1 MLYTLYGTDF
11 KKARKH
17 LRTLVDSLL
26 KRKPDANVFTLT
38 PLTFSSDRLD
48 ELVGGQGLFSEK
60 YIVILDGC
68 LQDPLVKEDIFLRIK
83 NIAESDNVC
92 VILEETL
99 DAKSKKILEKYSEQ
113 IKVYEIPKER
123 AGKVKNPFA
132 ITEAVGRRDKK
143 EAWIIF
149 RKTCMEGA
157 SAEEVHSIV
166 LWQIKAMIQARESK
180 SALEAGLKPFVYTK
194 SKGFLKNYPAD
205 SLDSLYKNMIRVYHE
220 ARRGKM
226 SMEEGLETLLLLL

>member
-1 MLYTLYGTDF
+1 
-11 KKARKH
+11 
-17 LRTLVDSLL
+17 
-26 KRKPDANVFTLT
+26 
-38 PLTFSSDRLD
+38 
-48 ELVGGQGLFSEK
+48 
-60 YIVILDGC
+60 
-68 LQDPLVKEDIFLRIK
+68 
-83 NIAESDNVC
+83 
-92 VILEETL
+92 
-99 DAKSKKILEKYSEQ
+99 
-113 IKVYEIPKER
+113 
-123 AGKVKNPFA
+123 
-132 ITEAVGRRDKK
+132 
-143 EAWIIF
+143 
-149 RKTCMEGA
+149 MEGA